1 MTEKF
6 IEPMKI
12 GILKEPDF
20 EHRVALLP
28 EAVKALKDMKIDIL
42 IEKDAGLK
50 AFAGN
55 QEYEKAGAVV
65 VDGNKVKS
73 DANVLLRINPLKED
87 SLAELND
94 GQVIIS
100 VFNPLSD
107 KEIVDAYL
115 KSNQT
120 AFSMDMI
127 PRTTRGQAMDILS
140 SMATIAGYKAVLDA
154 ALKLPNFFPMFM
166 SAAGTIRPA
175 KILILGAGVAGL
187 QAIAT
192 ARKLGGIVEVF
203 DVRSAVKEQV
213 ESLGGKF
220 VEVEGAKEDS
230 AAGGYAVEQDEEF
243 KKKQKQLIHDHASK
257 SNVVICTAQIP
268 GRKAPL
274 LIEKHTVEA
283 MKPGSVIIDL
293 AASTGGNCELTEN
306 EKTVVKDGVIIV
318 GNSSYPSE
326 MPNDASRM
334 YGNNLLNF
342 LKIMIDEDGELQMN
356 FEDEIIK
363 GTCMI
368 HNKELVSDR
377 LKDFYNK

>member
-1 MTEKF
+1 
-6 IEPMKI
+6 MKI

-50 AFAGN
+50 AFAGD
-55 QEYEKAGAVV
+55 QEYVKAGAMV

-87 SLAELND
+87 SLAKLND
-94 GQVIIS
+94 GQVVIS

-283 MKPGSVIIDL
+283 MKPGSLIIDL

-306 EKTVVKDGVIIV
+306 EKTIVKDGVIIV

-363 GTCMI
+363 GTCMT